1 MPVRQKMSPNLY
13 SFVFCYLL
21 IDGDWVVFSAVLM
34 VSPFAV
40 DDDRADLVRASIKNY
55 CMLLKTTSLRH
66 FDGV

>member
-1 MPVRQKMSPNLY
+1 
-13 SFVFCYLL
+13 LL

-55 CMLLKTTSLRH
+55 CMLLKTTSLHH